1 MKSPVERI
9 VILDFGSQYTQLIA
23 RRIRELRVYCE
34 IVPFDVDP
42 EHVLREEVKGIILSG
57 SPASV
62 HQTDPPKPRLRLLET
77 ERPILGICYGCQI
90 LAIEAGARVEHAKRR
105 EYGRAMLTVSNTN
118 GLFHSI
124 ESSAPTQVWMSHGDH
139 LNEPPR
145 GFSSTGYTDRVPCAA
160 MEDCQRNLYGLQF
173 HPEVNHTFEGARILA
188 NFVYH
193 ICGCKPTWT
202 AGRFIEDAIQTIRQR
217 VGSGRVLCGLSG
229 GVDSAVVAMLLD
241 RAIGEQI
248 VAVFIDNGVLRQG
261 ESKAV
266 SDFFGTVLKERFIAI
281 DASAEFLN
289 ALKGL
294 TDPEKK
300 RRVIGHTF
308 IDVFE
313 REAGRLGR
321 IDFLAQ
327 GTLYPDVIESVS
339 VRGPS
344 VTIKTH
350 HNVGGL
356 PEKMRLALVEPLR
369 ELFKDEV
376 RDVGSVLGL
385 PDDIIRRQPFP
396 GPGLAVRILGE
407 VTPERIAVL
416 QKADAIVRG
425 EIAATGLM
433 QSLWQ
438 AFAVLLPLKTVGVM
452 GDERTYEDV
461 CAVRAVNS
469 TDAMTAD
476 WARLPN
482 SLLAQISTRIINE
495 VKGINRVVYDITSK
509 PPGTI
514 EWE

>member
-1 MKSPVERI
+1 MTSSAERI

-23 RRIRELRVYCE
+23 RRIRELKVYCE
-34 IVPFDVDP
+34 ILPFDTDP
-42 EHVLREEVKGIILSG
+42 DNVLRDEVRGIILSG
-57 SPASV
+57 SPACV
-62 HQTDPPKPRLRLLET
+62 HETDPPWPPLRLLET
-77 ERPILGICYGCQI
+77 NRPVLGICYGCQI
-90 LAIEAGARVEHAKRR
+90 LALEAGAAVEHAVHR
-105 EYGRAMLTVSNTN
+105 EYGRAMLQISNTN
-118 GLFHSI
+118 GLFRNI
-124 ESSAPTQVWMSHGDH
+124 DNNDLTQVWMSHGDH
-139 LNEPPR
+139 LNEPPP
-145 GFSSTGYTDRVPCAA
+145 GFITTGSTDCVPCAV
-160 MEDCQRNLYGLQF
+160 MEDLQRKLFGLQF
-173 HPEVNHTFEGARILA
+173 HPEVKHTVEGSGILS

-193 ICGCKPTWT
+193 ICGCKPVWT
-202 AGRFIEDAIQTIRQR
+202 AGRFIDDTIQAVRQQ
-217 VGSGRVLCGLSG
+217 VGSGKVLCGLSG

-241 RAIGEQI
+241 KAVGEQL
-248 VAVFIDNGVLRQG
+248 VAVFIDNGLLRQG
-261 ESKAV
+261 EAEAV
-266 SDFFGTVLKERFIAI
+266 SDFFGHTLGDRFIAVN
-281 DASAEFLN
+281 ASDRFLS
-289 ALKGL
+289 ALAGIA
-294 TDPEKK
+294 DPETK
-300 RRVIGHTF
+300 RKIIGHTF

-313 REAGRLGR
+313 LEAGHLGK

-356 PEKMRLALVEPLR
+356 PDKMRLELVEPLR

-376 RDVGSVLGL
+376 REVGSVLGL
-385 PDDIIRRQPFP
+385 PDTIVRRQPFP

-416 QKADAIVRG
+416 QKADAIVRH
-425 EIAATGLM
+425 EVAAAGLM

-476 WARLPN
+476 WARLPH
-482 SLLAQISTRIINE
+482 SLLARISTRIINE
-495 VKGINRVVYDITSK
+495 VKGINRVVYDVTSK